1 MSMISFRR
9 RAARLKSEARKR
21 EKEQHDIRETPEQK
35 KVAAKAAPKAT
46 AAATPPPPP
55 PAAPQPVKEEPKVE
69 ESKTKVRKDS

>member
-35 KVAAKAAPKAT
+35 KSSAKAAPKT
-46 AAATPPPPP
+46 VAAPPPPP
-55 PAAPQPVKEEPKVE
+55 PVAQVPVKEEPQPE
-69 ESKTKVRKDS
+69 DNKTKVRKDS